1 MSEHALFKQYAE
13 TWGTM
18 TDQDALVYVRASTP
32 PGCAE
37 CSIATDY
44 SIESGIEVV
53 MAYAFVR
60 SWDVTSNSPVDLR
73 TKTIALPTNNL
84 FLPGDASASNS

>member
-1 MSEHALFKQYAE
+1 
-13 TWGTM
+13 
-18 TDQDALVYVRASTP
+18 
-32 PGCAE
+32 
-37 CSIATDY
+37 
-44 SIESGIEVV
+44 